1 MAKKKGTY
9 MGKASKTLEGRIG
22 TAKKGMPR
30 KGGSLP
36 YCPVS
41 KPRKPGFGKGSNVKG
56 V

>member
-1 MAKKKGTY
+1 MKKSKTS
-9 MGKASKTLEGRIG
+9 MGRSSKTLEGRLG

-30 KGGSLP
+30 KGSNLP

-41 KPRKPGFGKGSNVKG
+41 KARKPGFGKGNNVKG